1 MRVRSNSSK
10 MVKCGSVMQI
20 CGFSVIH
27 QEKETI
33 FGMFL
38 FRSAS
43 SQTFVQI
50 SSMIYLPLF
59 TFFLSKKTQI
69 FFDHIHIFL
78 YFKLFLFTSFLSWH
92 LFSIC
97 IFIPFT
103 SLFCSHL
110 FSIRIFYS
118 FASFF
123 RLHLFSVH
131 IFFPF
136 TSFFH
141 LHLFSLI

>member
-1 MRVRSNSSK
+1 MKHKLYDIHKNYK
-10 MVKCGSVMQI
+10 DI
-20 CGFSVIH
+20 CPIFFNFSIVVLENYILKY
-27 QEKETI
+27 QEKGNNVWHVSFQVGI
-33 FGMFL
+33 ILDICSNFINDIPPF
-38 FRSAS
+38 
-43 SQTFVQI
+43 I
-50 SSMIYLPLF
+50 HI
-59 TFFLSKKTQI
+59 FLSKKTQI

-110 FSIRIFYS
+110 FSVRIFYS

-123 RLHLFSVH
+123 RLHLFSVC
-131 IFFPF
+131 IFF
-136 TSFFH
+136 
-141 LHLFSLI
+141 L